1 MSSTRDEGVGRF
13 RATRRRRQTETSVAE
28 VVARIAYNRDHSV
41 EVKPSVSKTIPSYLR
56 IHRGPRREPTLAS
69 GPRDGVQQFWQAFTE
84 TTGWRVDGRRPRRGA
99 ELALLPAV
107 LTDGVS
113 DADDLD
119 AVPPV
124 SRSSA
129 ERLARAAN
137 GMARQLKESQE
148 AIRRQDAELAARA
161 SVVVG
166 DEAREEFA
174 GRLESILR
182 DAATACHCDAA
193 AMYLLDD
200 DTRFLAT
207 RAVSGLPA
215 DRLGAPPRELRGSR
229 GDLEALVQEV
239 VLIDDAAAGGLDTW
253 SFPEPFAAG
262 ICASINQGDLPIG
275 TLWLF
280 ARTPRTFQ
288 ESDRAAARIA
298 ASHLAAEIANAAA
311 APHPDEPDAAREAIG
326 DLAQW
331 QHRTL
336 PIASEPVS
344 GWAADGMIESNRNWA
359 TGWHTW
365 DVLPD
370 GSLLFAIAEAVDG
383 SMAGAMAA
391 AIARAALT
399 AHGGYRHS
407 PQQLVQ
413 RVGDT
418 LWQSNSGDQLLSLL
432 YARIDPESGDGEVA
446 SAGRVRAMIA
456 NRYGY
461 RALADGKSEPL
472 GTHIDP
478 RPVVESFRLLPGEV
492 MLAYGEGLVADGGS
506 QQMLGETLR
515 GAIGIG
521 TRNPLA
527 AIRRVLAD
535 RPLRHERGAG
545 IIARAD

>member
-1 MSSTRDEGVGRF
+1 M
-13 RATRRRRQTETSVAE
+13 
-28 VVARIAYNRDHSV
+28 ARIAHNRDHSV

-56 IHRGPRREPTLAS
+56 IHRGPRREPSFAN

-84 TTGWRVDGRRPRRGA
+84 TTGWRVDGRRPRHGS
-99 ELALLPAV
+99 ELTLLPAV

-113 DADDLD
+113 AADDLD

-124 SRSSA
+124 SRSTA
-129 ERLARAAN
+129 ERLARAAAA
-137 GMARQLKESQE
+137 MARQLKESQE

-166 DEAREEFA
+166 DEARGELAE
-174 GRLESILR
+174 RLESILR

-200 DTRFLAT
+200 DTRFLTT
-207 RAVSGLPA
+207 RAVSGLPS
-215 DRLGAPPRELRGSR
+215 DRLAADPRELRGSR

-239 VLIDDAAAGGLDTW
+239 VLIDDAAAGGLETW
-253 SFPEPFAAG
+253 SFPEPFPAG
-262 ICASINQGDLPIG
+262 ICVSINQGDLPIG

-280 ARTPRTFQ
+280 ARTAKKFH

-311 APHPDEPDAAREAIG
+311 APHPDQPDAAREAIG
-326 DLAQW
+326 DMAEW
-331 QHRTL
+331 QHRSL
-336 PIASEPVS
+336 PVASEPAP
-344 GWAADGMIESNRNWA
+344 GWTADGMIESNRNWA
-359 TGWHTW
+359 IGWHSW

-391 AIARAALT
+391 AIAHAALT

-432 YARIDPESGDGEVA
+432 YARVDPESGDGEIA
-446 SAGRVRAMIA
+446 TAGGVRAMIA

-461 RALADGKSEPL
+461 RPLADGKSEPL

-478 RPVVESFRLLPGEV
+478 RPVVETFRLLPGEA
-492 MLAYGEGLVADGGS
+492 MLAYGEGLVADGGN
-506 QQMLGETLR
+506 QQELGETLR
-515 GAIGIG
+515 EAMQMG
-521 TRNPLA
+521 TQNPLA
-527 AIRRVLAD
+527 AIRRLLAD

-545 IIARAD
+545 IIART